1 MNLELGTSDKMNKL
15 CTDEMRKTKKAIIRI
30 IMQEKIRRIHIKEL
44 WSLKYREMKYW
55 REHNWILQREF
66 FYEL

>member
-30 IMQEKIRRIHIKEL
+30 IMKEKITQTSVIKII
-44 WSLKYREMKYW
+44 SRDK
-55 REHNWILQREF
+55 ILERKQ
-66 FYEL
+66 